1 VRLELIWEIEMK
13 TRRMTAILFTALI
26 ASVSVSALAA
36 PTQEQLDQL
45 SATLKASMGG
55 GMMHGHTMG
64 AGAMSAES
72 SDSKSDANQ
81 KPADSSMMQ
90 GGMAGNGQAM
100 CGMMGSGMMGNNMMH
115 GGMMHGAMMGNG
127 MMRGHSMMPQLPPGN
142 EKLQLKMHAEIMQ
155 KVGEIIAKYADQV
168 VVGKGDAQ

>member
-1 VRLELIWEIEMK
+1 MK
-13 TRRMTAILFTALI
+13 TRHMTAVFFTALI

-72 SDSKSDANQ
+72 SDGKSDANQ
-81 KPADSSMMQ
+81 KQADPSMMQ
-90 GGMAGNGQAM
+90 GGMAANGPAM
-100 CGMMGSGMMGNNMMH
+100 CGMMGSGMMGNHMMP
-115 GGMMHGAMMGNG
+115 GGMMGSG
-127 MMRGHSMMPQLPPGN
+127 MMRGHSMMLQLPPGN
-142 EKLQLKMHAEIMQ
+142 EKLQLKMQAEIMQ
-155 KVGEIIAKYADQV
+155 KVGEILAKYADQV

>member
-1 VRLELIWEIEMK
+1 MK
-13 TRRMTAILFTALI
+13 TRHMTAVFFTALI

-45 SATLKASMGG
+45 SASLKASMGG

-72 SDSKSDANQ
+72 SDGKSDANQ
-81 KPADSSMMQ
+81 KQADPSMMQ
-90 GGMAGNGQAM
+90 GGMAANGPAM
-100 CGMMGSGMMGNNMMH
+100 CGMMG
-115 GGMMHGAMMGNG
+115 GGMKGNHMMRGAMMGGG
-127 MMRGHSMMPQLPPGN
+127 MMRGHSMMLQLPPGN
-142 EKLQLKMHAEIMQ
+142 EKLQLKMQAEIMQ
-155 KVGEIIAKYADQV
+155 KVGEILAKYADQV